1 MIDMDQDSH
10 RAIVEAAYARLRET
24 LEAKDVSVEGLR
36 AAAIEALDHARIE
49 VELDP
54 DWVADELT
62 RLQESAATPVMKTE
76 T

>member
-1 MIDMDQDSH
+1 MDQDHH
-10 RAIVEAAYARLRET
+10 RAIVEAAYVRLRET

-62 RLQESAATPVMKTE
+62 RLQESAVTPAMKTE
-76 T
+76 P